1 MNGRSNGYIID
12 LNGRRSF
19 RRTVRRRGERGGSGE
34 GTRGCRGSG
43 TWVMSA
49 CKETRRDGKSEGLIE
64 RERGTALDHLKSR
77 EASEIVIRY
86 ESLRGVTKKKNH
98 DANVISSSPPG
109 FLSISRSWSGLE
121 SRKGWRTWLLTS
133 RILRLV

>member
-1 MNGRSNGYIID
+1 
-12 LNGRRSF
+12 
-19 RRTVRRRGERGGSGE
+19 
-34 GTRGCRGSG
+34 
-43 TWVMSA
+43 MSA
-49 CKETRRDGKSEGLIE
+49 CKETRRDGKSERTEGLIE

-109 FLSISRSWSGLE
+109 FLSISRSWFGLE

>member
-1 MNGRSNGYIID
+1 
-12 LNGRRSF
+12 
-19 RRTVRRRGERGGSGE
+19 
-34 GTRGCRGSG
+34 
-43 TWVMSA
+43 MSA
-49 CKETRRDGKSEGLIE
+49 CKETRRDGKSERTEGLIE

-121 SRKGWRTWLLTS
+121 K
-133 RILRLV
+133 RLENVVINVENFTARLISATFFSQTPGR